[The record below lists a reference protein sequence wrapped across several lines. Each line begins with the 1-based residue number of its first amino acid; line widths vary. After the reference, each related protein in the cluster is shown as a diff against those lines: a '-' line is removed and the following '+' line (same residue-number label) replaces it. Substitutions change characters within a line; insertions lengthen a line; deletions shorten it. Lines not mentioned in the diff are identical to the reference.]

1 NLRGNQRTQGDTSK
15 REGGK
20 IFGSGSRAPIAITV
34 LVKNPDAHGDA
45 KIFYRDIGD
54 YLTREQKLDIIAR
67 TPDVLSDDFKPLT
80 PNDKADWINQR
91 GNRFETFIPLH
102 DSQIPKYGNLFNLR
116 SNGLQTNRDA
126 WIYNFSR
133 EKLLENVQ
141 TTIEFYNS
149 HESTDFDPKK
159 FVWTSSAVQNKK
171 RGLEIDFDSKKVVES
186 MYRPFCKTN
195 FYYGDGLIH
204 RRYQMS
210 KIFPT
215 GREDNLLI
223 CVTMAD
229 EGKFSVFITN
239 KLTDV
244 QFQFN
249 GQCFPLYWYESSA
262 QGSLFGENLQRRD
275 GISDFILNRAQNLFG
290 DVTREDIFYYVY
302 GFLHLPSY
310 RARFGAELKKSL
322 PRIILVDDAEKFWSL
337 SRAGRELAEI
347 HLNYETQEPAQVE
360 ILGAER
366 GNFAVTKLKL
376 SKDKTT
382 LTYNRDIKIKNIPAR
397 SFEYVVNGRSPLEW
411 IIDRYC
417 VKTDKASGIVNDANA
432 WGIEHD
438 NPRYILDLIL
448 SSLTVSLKTL
458 DIVDGLPS
466 VDFDGR
472 NFYEA
477 CKETEP

>member
-1 NLRGNQRTQGDTSK
+1 
-15 REGGK
+15 
-20 IFGSGSRAPIAITV
+20 
-34 LVKNPDAHGDA
+34 
-45 KIFYRDIGD
+45 
-54 YLTREQKLDIIAR
+54 
-67 TPDVLSDDFKPLT
+67 
-80 PNDKADWINQR
+80 
-91 GNRFETFIPLH
+91 
-102 DSQIPKYGNLFNLR
+102 
-116 SNGLQTNRDA
+116 
-126 WIYNFSR
+126 
-133 EKLLENVQ
+133 
-141 TTIEFYNS
+141 
-149 HESTDFDPKK
+149 
-159 FVWTSSAVQNKK
+159 
-171 RGLEIDFDSKKVVES
+171 
-186 MYRPFCKTN
+186 M
-195 FYYGDGLIH
+195 
-204 RRYQMS
+204 
-210 KIFPT
+210 
-215 GREDNLLI
+215 
-223 CVTMAD
+223 
-229 EGKFSVFITN
+229 
-239 KLTDV
+239 
-244 QFQFN
+244 
-249 GQCFPLYWYESSA
+249 
-262 QGSLFGENLQRRD
+262 
-275 GISDFILNRAQNLFG
+275 
-290 DVTREDIFYYVY
+290 
-302 GFLHLPSY
+302 
-310 RARFGAELKKSL
+310 
-322 PRIILVDDAEKFWSL
+322 

-360 ILGAER
+360 SLGAER